1 MQRVKMLA
9 KLIKA
14 AAVPGDLHFRNG
26 RAEKNARDRHAGSC
40 PPFGF
45 QCFHLLSAIAHNPV
59 ATFAQAEPGQSG
71 TVSNS
76 IDA

>member
-1 MQRVKMLA
+1 MPA
-9 KLIKA
+9 KLVNA

-26 RAEKNARDRHAGSC
+26 RMVKNARDRHAGSC

-45 QCFHLLSAIAHNPV
+45 QCFHLLAAVTHNPV
-59 ATFAQAEPGQSG
+59 PAFAQAQPGQLG
-71 TVSNS
+71 AAGNS